1 MCGFVGYISKD
12 KNKKKQIKLMADI
25 IKHRGPDSDGYYTDD
40 NIALGFRRLSIIDL
54 NNGSQPIYNEDKSM
68 VIVFNG
74 EIYNHEEIREDLIVM
89 RIQKF

>member
-40 NIALGFRRLSIIDL
+40 NIALGFRRL
-54 NNGSQPIYNEDKSM
+54 
-68 VIVFNG
+68 
-74 EIYNHEEIREDLIVM
+74 
-89 RIQKF
+89 